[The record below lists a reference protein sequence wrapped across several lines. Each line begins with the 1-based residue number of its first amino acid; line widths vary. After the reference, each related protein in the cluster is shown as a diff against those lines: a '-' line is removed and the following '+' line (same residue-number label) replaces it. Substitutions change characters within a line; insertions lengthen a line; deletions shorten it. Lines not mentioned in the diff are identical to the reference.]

1 MQMHV
6 DWMLNWAHFK
16 KLNIEIDEPLHLY
29 KTQGLS
35 EVTELKIGE
44 CVVYFPFLQL
54 TSLMHPFTT
63 KMCCA
68 LNKVP

>member
-1 MQMHV
+1 MQMHSK
-6 DWMLNWAHFK
+6 LSIFK
-16 KLNIEIDEPLHLY
+16 KKKKNIEIDVLLHWY

-44 CVVYFPFLQL
+44 CFPFLQL
-54 TSLMHPFTT
+54 TSLRPPFTT

>member
-1 MQMHV
+1 MHG
-6 DWMLNWAHFK
+6 
-16 KLNIEIDEPLHLY
+16 KLSIEIDVLPHWY

-54 TSLMHPFTT
+54 TSLMPSFTT